1 MQHPRRSQILGC
13 HPSGLLFPFPDIPL
27 RFLYEIL
34 GELPCIIRPAVIPL
48 EAVPV
53 NHAPSP
59 QRLTFFSADPV
70 IDNQVV
76 MQPFSAVLRCVDVLQ
91 LQAFL
96 SVELLQSP
104 QEIPDLLLSRF
115 IVRLLPICEGDVKVV
130 PFEIGQNDPAQL
142 LRSSSFIHCCHVL
155 RSPFPVWG
163 SVFLPAQPPGEIL
176 LHLAIA
182 RGYKN
187 FFTISHGPPS
197 EN

>member
-1 MQHPRRSQILGC
+1 MQHTRRSQILGC

-34 GELPCIIRPAVIPL
+34 GELPCIIRPAVVSL
-48 EAVPV
+48 ETVPV
-53 NHAPSP
+53 NHSPSP
-59 QRLTFFSADPV
+59 QHLTFLSADPV
-70 IDNQVV
+70 IDYQMV
-76 MQPFSAVLRCVDVLQ
+76 MQPFPTVLRGIDVLQ

-104 QEIPDLLLSRF
+104 QEIPDLLLSRL
-115 IVRLLPICEGDVKVV
+115 IVRLLPVCECYIQVV
-130 PFEIGQNDPAQL
+130 PFEIGQDDPAQL

-176 LHLAIA
+176 LHLAIPWSD
-182 RGYKN
+182 KN
-187 FFTISHGPPS
+187 FFPISHGPPS
-197 EN
+197 EK